1 MIIFEF
7 SLHAIAKLDK
17 GKLDVQNIP
26 DNSSFVVTDVA
37 LVLYLQPLEEKE
49 KINYELEERKYAIS
63 QDGKTKEIKER
74 DPFAAVE
81 DFKPVGPPWSGRY

>member
-1 MIIFEF
+1 M
-7 SLHAIAKLDK
+7 HAKAKFDK
-17 GKLDVQNIP
+17 GNFAVQNIP
-26 DNSSFVVTDVA
+26 DNSSFVVIDVA